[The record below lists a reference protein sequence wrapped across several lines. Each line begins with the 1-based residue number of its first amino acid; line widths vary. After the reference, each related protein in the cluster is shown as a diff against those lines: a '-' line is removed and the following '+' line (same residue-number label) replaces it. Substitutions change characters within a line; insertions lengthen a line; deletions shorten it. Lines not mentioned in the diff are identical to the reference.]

1 MSIPLE
7 QEHVNRGPHL
17 GLRRF
22 AVVPLRCLRWRGT
35 RRYGVAPPHGR
46 RLPLRP
52 LSFSDARQL
61 VSQLN
66 RHLDQRELDG

>member
-1 MSIPLE
+1 MNIPLVAD
-7 QEHVNRGPHL
+7 QVKRHPHL

-22 AVVPLRCLRWRGT
+22 AVVPLRSLRWRGT